1 MIWRPLTIAVVLT
14 GTTLLPQ
21 GVAEAAVPTEPES
34 CVGSSL
40 GGILDRLGVHV
51 GSCDDRRG
59 QSLRSAGHPCATD
72 SAPTVPDTGSS
83 DPSLLPGRLLDLK
96 NWKLTLPIGQ
106 EGKPEEIHGPDL
118 SSFTNEFFRLN
129 EAENGVA
136 FTANAGGVTTS
147 GSSYPRSELREM
159 NGTEKAAWDSTAGT
173 HTLDVCEAITKTP
186 TAKPEVVSAQIHD
199 TEDDVLQIRLEGTT
213 LSVQYDDGKGEAV
226 LDPAYQLGT
235 PFRVTI
241 VVTADG
247 IAVSYNGEHKTDI
260 KTSGSGWYWKVGA
273 YVQSNPSKGE
283 APDAVGEVVVYS
295 LDMSAK

>member
-1 MIWRPLTIAVVLT
+1 LALSVIWRPLTIAMVLT

-21 GVAEAAVPTEPES
+21 GVAEAAVPTKPEG
-34 CVGSSL
+34 CVRSSL
-40 GGILDRLGVHV
+40 SGILDRLGLH
-51 GSCDDRRG
+51 
-59 QSLRSAGHPCATD
+59 
-72 SAPTVPDTGSS
+72 GSS

-106 EGKPEEIHGPDL
+106 KGKPEEIHGPDL

-129 EAENGVA
+129 EAENGVV

-213 LSVQYDDGKGEAV
+213 LSAQYDDGKGEAV
-226 LDPAYQLGT
+226 LDPAYRLGT

-260 KTSGSGWYWKVGA
+260 KKSGSGWYWKVGA
-273 YVQSNPSKGE
+273 YVQSNPGMGE